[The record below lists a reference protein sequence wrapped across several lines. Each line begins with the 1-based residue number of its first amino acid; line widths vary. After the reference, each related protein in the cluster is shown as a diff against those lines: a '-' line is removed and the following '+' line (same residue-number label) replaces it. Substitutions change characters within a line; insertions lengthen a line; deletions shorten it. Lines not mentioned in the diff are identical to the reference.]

1 MAGISL
7 TNRKQVLDALDGKY
21 GKLMQKYVLQAVQK
35 KNLKAFAQAE
45 KEGRNGFADENV
57 DDYHARLFTDN
68 DILGYNTL
76 TGDEAFPDGEPVVVT
91 PQSNPSR
98 DTSKDKPAQT
108 QRVEAT
114 PATPQKSKR
123 DLAREAITLWRKGDK
138 ESRAMAN
145 KIWSE
150 NFTKEELAQM
160 AQRAKANKATQEHKQ
175 RVADEATDAEK
186 KVNLAKEMGALDKEL
201 ANVQAPEP
209 IEQTAD
215 RALRSAVEGSAPR
228 MSERKPVIDFAEL
241 EARGYITP
249 REDDKKSIFEGKKLS
264 EKEMDEL
271 MTDIQDNAKTPKD
284 LEPYYG
290 IVDKGFLDELKN
302 NMLNSQDN

>member
-1 MAGISL
+1 MSIGDVAIRLHSKGGISKEDKAW
-7 TNRKQVLDALDGKY
+7 NRKMSDAY
-21 GKLMQKYVLQAVQK
+21 GDAYEEGDYSRALQY
-35 KNLKAFAQAE
+35 LKQI
-45 KEGRNGFADENV
+45 KGNGRLQD
-57 DDYHARLFTDN
+57 
-68 DILGYNTL
+68 L
-76 TGDEAFPDGEPVVVT
+76 TGDEEWDDV
-91 PQSNPSR
+91 SLKDNISR
-98 DTSKDKPAQT
+98 LEQLVAEQKKQKDL
-108 QRVEAT
+108 EGAT
-114 PATPQKSKR
+114 PPKEIQNAQPVERNAEVAQEQPQKSKR

-160 AQRAKANKATQEHKQ
+160 AQRAKANKATQEQKQ

-186 KVNLAKEMGALDKEL
+186 KVNIAKEMGALDKEL

-215 RALRSAVEGSAPR
+215 RALRQAVEGSAPR
-228 MSERKPVIDFAEL
+228 MAERKPVIDFAEL